1 MDDPIHS
8 PLSDDEI
15 DAWIRRHPE
24 VWHHAGRPVPVEG
37 IDDDDIDAVIRR
49 LVDGITSTKRRRPR
63 RRVAVAVGAV
73 LAVAAVGGTTAA
85 LMSRDGQPSR
95 PEGGVTCLAEPS
107 LRNHA
112 VAIGTGMDPIEGCR
126 AEWEHGS
133 FRDLVDGTTPALVA
147 CISPAGAINV
157 FPGDAAVC
165 DELELQPADA
175 NLDAESAAVVA
186 LQDRLADEIN
196 AAGCVPAAD
205 VAEHAQRILDEAR
218 LPSWQIRLNPDATA
232 SACALVAVDSE
243 SRLVRII
250 ATKGDSS

>member
-147 CISPAGAINV
+147 CISPTGKINV
-157 FPGDAAVC
+157 FPGDVTVC
-165 DELELQPADA
+165 HELELQPADA
-175 NLDAESAAVVA
+175 TLDAESAAVVA

-196 AAGCVPAAD
+196 LASCAPAAD

-218 LPSWQIRLNPDATA
+218 LPGWQVQIGADVAT
-232 SACALVAVDSE
+232 STCARATVDSDNHTV
-243 SRLVRII
+243 LII
-250 ATKGDSS
+250 EARR